1 MIDLKKVKA
10 GDKIKLVYC
19 NERDSVIAVNNDFV
33 DLQTGYFSEGSKVIT
48 VKVQKVQTVKITKKL
63 V

>member
-1 MIDLKKVKA
+1 MIDLKKVKV

-19 NERDSVIAVNNDFV
+19 NERDSVIAVNDFV
-33 DLQTGYFSEGSKVIT
+33 DLQTGYFSEGSKVIS